1 MYTIFAAQASAQ
13 LICCAERPSNGGN
26 IDRCA
31 PTGQR
36 LSVTQGLQQIE
47 PNSHVGIGT
56 ARFKTDHIAFA
67 DQGCQITG
75 DAPLTVAVCSNQHM
89 GQPWVQRQ

>member
-1 MYTIFAAQASAQ
+1 MHGLDRFAARKK
-13 LICCAERPSNGGN
+13 IVERLE
-26 IDRCA
+26 A
-31 PTGQR
+31 K
-36 LSVTQGLQQIE
+36 GLVEKIE